1 MLAWAGFDYHSLR
14 GARPANIKWAG
25 VADAFRVPKLGAA
38 FYQAQVDPKV
48 RPVIVPVF
56 FWEPGG
62 AQPAA
67 GPDAMIASNCEQL
80 SIFVNGR
87 HLMTALPATGSP
99 LYRHLPYPP
108 FLVTLPGPVKS
119 NSSKNKTPKNN
130 GLGNISVANIGAELH
145 IVGYVGGQQ
154 VAEVRMSSNPAGD
167 HLAMTAD
174 DAAIT
179 ADGTDATRIVFRG
192 VDAFGNQ
199 RRVATGLV
207 SLTIHGPGEIIGD
220 NPFEFGAYG
229 GLGAVWVR
237 SLAGKTGT
245 IVVSAAHPALG
256 EATVRVQSDRP
267 DTARSPV

>member
-25 VADAFRVPKLGAA
+25 VADAFRVPKPGAA

-56 FWEPGG
+56 FWQEGG
-62 AQPAA
+62 AQPSA

-80 SIFVNGR
+80 SIFVDGV
-87 HLMTALPATGSP
+87 HIMTALPATGSP

-108 FLVTLPGPVKS
+108 FLVTLPGPLKS
-119 NSSKNKTPKNN
+119 SSSKNN
-130 GLGNISVANIGAELH
+130 LRNISVADIGTELH

-192 VDAFGNQ
+192 VDAYGNQ
-199 RRVATGLV
+199 RRVPTGLV
-207 SLTIHGPGEIIGD
+207 TLTIRGPGEIIGD

-229 GLGAVWVR
+229 GLGAIWVR
-237 SLAGKTGT
+237 SLAGNAGT
-245 IVVSAAHPALG
+245 IAVSAAHPALG
-256 EATVRVQSDRP
+256 QATVRVQSELP
-267 DTARSPV
+267 GTASSPV